1 MVLELLEHSGMKPP
15 ICRSCWKREWN
26 HVCKDQSSAEDERPT
41 PKQAA
46 PAPRLSLLLHRAVSE
61 AQQPP
66 ISDLRA
72 MDDENFRVAYNAYQ
86 AEYMRRRREKQ
97 KAT

>member
-1 MVLELLEHSGMKPP
+1 MKPP

-46 PAPRLSLLLHRAVSE
+46 PAPSLSLLPHRAVSE
-61 AQQPP
+61 AQQQP

-72 MDDENFRVAYNAYQ
+72 MDDESFRVAYNAYQ
-86 AEYMRRRREKQ
+86 AEYMRRRRAKQ

>member
-1 MVLELLEHSGMKPP
+1 MKPP

-26 HVCKDQSSAEDERPT
+26 HVCKGPLLTESERPT
-41 PKQAA
+41 PEQAP
-46 PAPRLSLLLHRAVSE
+46 PAPSWSSQSHRAIS
-61 AQQPP
+61 AQQQP

-72 MDDENFRVAYNAYQ
+72 MDDDNFRVAYNAVV
-86 AEYMRRRREKQ
+86 AEYMRRRAKQ

>member
-1 MVLELLEHSGMKPP
+1 MLEGRMES
-15 ICRSCWKREWN
+15 
-26 HVCKDQSSAEDERPT
+26 HVCKGPLLAENERPI

-46 PAPRLSLLLHRAVSE
+46 PAPSWSSLLTRAVSE
-61 AQQPP
+61 AQQQP

-72 MDDENFRVAYNAYQ
+72 MDNESFRVAYDAVM
-86 AEYMRRRREKQ
+86 AEYMRRRRAKQ

>member
-1 MVLELLEHSGMKPP
+1 MKPP

-26 HVCKDQSSAEDERPT
+26 HVCKGPLLAENERPT
-41 PKQAA
+41 PEQTA
-46 PAPRLSLLLHRAVSE
+46 PAPSWSSLPHRAVSE
-61 AQQPP
+61 AQQQP

-72 MDDENFRVAYNAYQ
+72 MDDESFRVAYNAYQ
-86 AEYMRRRREKQ
+86 AEYMRRRRAKQ

>member
-1 MVLELLEHSGMKPP
+1 
-15 ICRSCWKREWN
+15 
-26 HVCKDQSSAEDERPT
+26 
-41 PKQAA
+41 
-46 PAPRLSLLLHRAVSE
+46 LLLHRAVSE

-72 MDDENFRVAYNAYQ
+72 MDDDNFRVAYNAYQ
-86 AEYMRRRREKQ
+86 AEYMRRRRAKQ

>member
-1 MVLELLEHSGMKPP
+1 MKLP

-26 HVCKDQSSAEDERPT
+26 HVCKDQSSAEDGRPT
-41 PKQAA
+41 PA
-46 PAPRLSLLLHRAVSE
+46 PSLSLLPHRAISAV
-61 AQQPP
+61 QQQP

-72 MDDENFRVAYNAYQ
+72 MDDDNFRVAYNAVV
-86 AEYMRRRREKQ
+86 AEYMRRRAKQ

>member
-1 MVLELLEHSGMKPP
+1 MNLP

-26 HVCKDQSSAEDERPT
+26 HVCKDQSLAENERPT

-46 PAPRLSLLLHRAVSE
+46 PAPSLSLLAYRAVP
-61 AQQPP
+61 AAAVTGAR
-66 ISDLRA
+66 ISYLRA
-72 MDDENFRVAYNAYQ
+72 MDDESFRVAYNAYQ
-86 AEYMRRRREKQ
+86 AEYMRRRRAKQ